1 MKNKGP
7 SEGREIRIDF
17 PTDHD
22 WKGLFEEIEKVP
34 DPPVKVCT
42 LVEGLCSKLLLYL
55 LEHKTV
61 VFSKTNSISC

>member
-1 MKNKGP
+1 MYNACYCFSVGFLTEVKNKGP

-34 DPPVKVCT
+34 APPVKVCT
-42 LVEGLCSKLLLYL
+42 LVEG
-55 LEHKTV
+55 
-61 VFSKTNSISC
+61 

>member
-1 MKNKGP
+1 MHCFSVGFLTEVKNKGP

-34 DPPVKVCT
+34 APPVKVST
-42 LVEGLCSKLLLYL
+42 LVEG
-55 LEHKTV
+55 
-61 VFSKTNSISC
+61 